1 MKLLRSR
8 LDFIQGPVNDFAPP
22 TTGKMKLG
30 AVETNKSNG
39 RLIAIGDIH
48 GHSEPLRKILE
59 QIAPQTQDT
68 IVSLG
73 DCVNRGPDS
82 RGVIE
87 RLLLLEK
94 ECKLICILGNH
105 EEVMLDCRHDN
116 RGLDRWMHQ
125 GGMETLMSYG
135 KSGSVTEVPEDH
147 WDFLERFVDSYET
160 DDVAFVHANYEWYLP
175 FDQQPSNLLRW
186 TSINDSEPRPH
197 ISGKKV
203 ILGHQP
209 GPIRDQGYYVCI
221 DTGCG
226 FGGALTA
233 IDVNKGD
240 IRQVSQSS
248 LTPASECNF

>member
-1 MKLLRSR
+1 MKLSRLR
-8 LDFIQGPVNDFAPP
+8 LDFIQGPVKDFNSPS
-22 TTGKMKLG
+22 TGQMKLG

-48 GHSEPLRKILE
+48 GHSEPLLKILE
-59 QIAPQTQDT
+59 QIAPQPDDT
-68 IVSLG
+68 IFCLG

-87 RLLLLEK
+87 RLMLLEK
-94 ECKLICILGNH
+94 ECKLVCILGNH
-105 EEVMLDCRHDN
+105 EEVMLDCRHGHQ
-116 RGLDRWMHQ
+116 GLDRWMYQ

-135 KSGSVTEVPEDH
+135 RMGTVDDIPDEH
-147 WDFLERFVDSYET
+147 WNFLERFVPFYET
-160 DDVAFVHANYEWYLP
+160 DDFAFVHANYEWYLP
-175 FDQQPSNLLRW
+175 FDKQPPDLLRW

-209 GPIRDQGYYVCI
+209 GPVRDQGHFVCI

-226 FGGALTA
+226 FGGCLTA
-233 IDVNKGD
+233 IALEE
-240 IRQVSQSS
+240 RFTWQV
-248 LTPASECNF
+248 